1 VWGLL
6 IKDSYQCSKQNS
18 ELNCQEGTQGA
29 AGKNIWRGRQNFGA
43 AGKINE
49 KKFEK
54 HGAAGQNLA

>member
-1 VWGLL
+1 
-6 IKDSYQCSKQNS
+6 
-18 ELNCQEGTQGA
+18 LNCQEGRKAPQA
-29 AGKNIWRGRQNFGA
+29 KKFWRRRQNFGA

>member
-1 VWGLL
+1 LPR
-6 IKDSYQCSKQNS
+6 
-18 ELNCQEGTQGA
+18 GTEGA
-29 AGKNIWRGRQNFGA
+29 AGKKIWRRRQNFGA